1 MSIDQIDAKVV
12 RARRAF
18 SRSKRAIAAACDDL
32 EEHKLWLDHHRA
44 GWAEAVK
51 LCERRLST
59 KLRIRAFQR
68 LVWGIFLVAPILCLA
83 LYRLTARFFP
93 RIRSEVL
100 MRCTWRPNAP
110 HLSSWLRIKSRRR
123 ISGLDGPL
131 CIGQPS
137 PRTVIPRSETGLFKV
152 RLFVAGFGAVIVGF
166 LAAATTPDRPSEPA
180 QVLSPRT
187 PVQPHQSAPVPTVA
201 SGKSRE
207 GEEQASIRI
216 TGFTTLEATPAAPA
230 LSLPGAT
237 IAELMSITSP
247 LTAYADAATEPLEVT
262 PPLRKPKLTA
272 NTKAK
277 PKRHLTK
284 QKQITLWDQLPWR
297 R

>member
-1 MSIDQIDAKVV
+1 MAIDQIDAKVL

-83 LYRLTARFFP
+83 LYRLTARFLP
-93 RIRSEVL
+93 RVRSEVL
-100 MRCTWRPNAP
+100 VRCTWRPNVP
-110 HLSSWLRIKSRRR
+110 DLSSWLRIRSRHR

-131 CIGQPS
+131 CLGQPS
-137 PRTVIPRSETGLFKV
+137 PRTVIPRSEIGLFKV
-152 RLFVAGFGAVIVGF
+152 RLFVAAFGAVIVGF

-180 QVLSPRT
+180 QVRSPTT
-187 PVQPHQSAPVPTVA
+187 PVQPPQSALVPTVA
-201 SGKSRE
+201 SSKALVR
-207 GEEQASIRI
+207 EEQAPIRT
-216 TGFTTLEATPAAPA
+216 TGFTTLEATTATPA

-237 IAELMSITSP
+237 IAELISITSP
-247 LTAYADAATEPLEVT
+247 LAGYADAATEPEVT

-284 QKQITLWDQLPWR
+284 QKQITFWDQLPWR